1 MWMRVSPRKISSL
14 ILFEDDEKDLI
25 FLFGLLP
32 LQPIKSLEIGGIKTR
47 VSRKSI
53 YRGHTAN
60 SSISFLFRS
69 EFA

>member
-14 ILFEDDEKDLI
+14 ILFEDDEKALI

-47 VSRKSI
+47 VFK
-53 YRGHTAN
+53 N
-60 SSISFLFRS
+60 SLRQF
-69 EFA
+69 